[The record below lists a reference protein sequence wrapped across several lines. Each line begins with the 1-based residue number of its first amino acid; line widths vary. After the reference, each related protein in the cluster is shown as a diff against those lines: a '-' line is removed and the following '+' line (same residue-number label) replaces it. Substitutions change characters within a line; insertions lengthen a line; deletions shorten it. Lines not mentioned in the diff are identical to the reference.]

1 MKHTKTTM
9 RAALICLLTALLAGS
24 TVLTVQAS
32 DNKPLLTASAPKA
45 AEEQVPAAPDTET
58 IVFPSDF
65 QPSGIVRTENG
76 LLAADIGCR
85 RIWKLENGTVVPLT
99 GPETDGEYE
108 LPAGYVDGAL
118 NEAYFGEPWAITA
131 YRGGYAV
138 SDTEGHAVR
147 FLADD
152 RVTTLTGSG
161 DDGSEDGKLLAAS
174 FGMPTGLAAG
184 ENEELYIADTEYGT
198 IRMMDADGTVST
210 LLEDLAEPTGLCYA
224 DGTLYIAETGKNRI
238 LTYTDGTLAVLTG
251 KAVPET
257 DAEDGE
263 ELWKIGYRNGKA
275 EEALF
280 NHPQGVAAAPDG
292 TVYIADTDNSAV
304 RVLQNGFVYT
314 LVQSE
319 NTPDFP
325 IEVRGLTFDNGHLYA
340 ADPSAGVVETLA
352 VESPLFLDVS
362 ERAWYADAVRNAVKC
377 GITVGTGEDTFS
389 PDMTLTRA
397 MAVTMLSRVHS
408 FMNGFDVIDGEQ
420 SFADVPDTAWF
431 TGAAGWAVEAGVTR
445 GVGDDQ
451 FAPSRVITREELVTM
466 VYRYAMTAGAENA
479 ASETAV
485 SAAAEKF
492 VDWDKVSDFAQD
504 AFAWA
509 YENGIVNG
517 LPGNLAAPKGEI
529 DRAQAVQ
536 IMVSFLRFLNA

>member
-1 MKHTKTTM
+1 MKHNKTAV
-9 RAALICLLTALLAGS
+9 RAASICLLTVLLSGS
-24 TVLTVQAS
+24 TALTVQAA
-32 DNKPLLTASAPKA
+32 DEKALLTAPTPKTVQ
-45 AEEQVPAAPDTET
+45 EQLPEAPDTEN
-58 IVFPSDF
+58 IVFPSGF

-76 LLAADIGCR
+76 FLAADIGCR
-85 RIWKLENGTVVPLT
+85 RIWNIENGTIVPLT
-99 GPETDGEYE
+99 GPEADGKYE
-108 LPAGYVDGAL
+108 LPAGYVDGTL

-131 YRGGYAV
+131 YRGGYAI
-138 SDTEGHAVR
+138 SDAEGHAVR

-161 DDGSEDGKLLAAS
+161 EDGSEDGKRLAAS

-184 ENEELYIADTEYGT
+184 ENEELYIADTDYGT
-198 IRMMDADGTVST
+198 IRMMDTDGTVST
-210 LLEDLAEPTGLCYA
+210 LLENLAEPTGLCYA

-257 DAEDGE
+257 DTEDEE
-263 ELWKIGYRNGKA
+263 ELWQIGFRNGKA
-275 EEALF
+275 QEALF
-280 NHPQGVAAAPDG
+280 NHPQGVAVSPDG
-292 TVYIADTDNSAV
+292 TVFIADTDNSAI
-304 RVLQNGFVYT
+304 RVLENGFVYT
-314 LVQSE
+314 HVQSE
-319 NTPDFP
+319 NTPEFP
-325 IEVRGLTFDNGHLYA
+325 IEVRGLVFDDGHLYA
-340 ADPSAGVVETLA
+340 ADPQAGVVETLC
-352 VESPLFLDVS
+352 VEPPLFIDVS
-362 ERAWYADAVRNAVKC
+362 EKAWYADAVRDAVKY
-377 GITVGTGEDTFS
+377 GITVGTGEDAFS

-445 GVGDDQ
+445 GVGDDR

-466 VYRYAMTAGAENA
+466 VYRYAMTAGAEID
-479 ASETAV
+479 ASDAAV

-492 VDWDKVSDFAQD
+492 VDWDTVSDFAKD

-509 YENGIVNG
+509 YANGIVNG
-517 LPGNLAAPKGEI
+517 LPGSLAATKGEI

-536 IMVSFLRFLNA
+536 IMVSFLRFLNI